1 MNKKGEEK
9 KIAIEI
15 NYKHL
20 ETLASR
26 MKRNAMENEKRERKK
41 EKASVSL
48 EMPSFFFRFNWP
60 FNYPPIEFLES
71 RKMRSILNRG
81 RTMYHGFNFD
91 FIVRWVTKGRSA

>member
-20 ETLASR
+20 ETLANR
-26 MKRNAMENEKRERKK
+26 MKRNAMEKRERKK

-48 EMPSFFFRFNWP
+48 EMPSFFFDLIGHSTALPLN
-60 FNYPPIEFLES
+60 S
-71 RKMRSILNRG
+71 SNRG
-81 RTMYHGFNFD
+81 KCVPF
-91 FIVRWVTKGRSA
+91 

>member
-9 KIAIEI
+9 KIAIET

-20 ETLASR
+20 EMLASR
-26 MKRNAMENEKRERKK
+26 MKRNAMENEKREKKRKRPVFRSK
-41 EKASVSL
+41 CRV
-48 EMPSFFFRFNWP
+48 FFFRFNWP
-60 FNYPPIEFLES
+60 FNCPPIEFLES

>member
-26 MKRNAMENEKRERKK
+26 MKRNAMENEKREKKRKRPVFRSK
-41 EKASVSL
+41 CRV
-48 EMPSFFFRFNWP
+48 FFFDLIGHSTALPLN
-60 FNYPPIEFLES
+60 S
-71 RKMRSILNRG
+71 SNRG
-81 RTMYHGFNFD
+81 KCVPF
-91 FIVRWVTKGRSA
+91 